1 VHGPQFPSQDNRGR
15 APFVAP
21 HASIG
26 AVLQPLNACL
36 KWLACVHCGLDRCL
50 DTANLWAS
58 ECIRKRR
65 ALRTMASH
73 GDGSATK
80 GWRVVQSLYSDFPL
94 YDYLDR
100 IAIWAAAHPTEAV
113 VVDLS
118 RVCYDNGARGA
129 LADGLRGDF
138 SIRSDIDAGRM
149 TTARVAF
156 DSHTGGGSLAN
167 ATIDEISKQGH
178 NVVILVPG
186 NVVDLKQLTTR
197 YKVHPIVVETA
208 RAGAAFAS
216 PTKIEVED
224 ADAQIAPVANTT
236 FASADSELKSFAEKY
251 PGTRDPRRQRS
262 LRKPSSLTASPTLPE
277 NCSSNDS
284 GASSHPNRFRFRK
297 NQILAVWGHRANV
310 VLADGIEYGG

>member
-1 VHGPQFPSQDNRGR
+1 MHY
-15 APFVAP
+15 
-21 HASIG
+21 
-26 AVLQPLNACL
+26 
-36 KWLACVHCGLDRCL
+36 GLDRCL

-100 IAIWAAAHPTEAV
+100 IAIWAAIHPTEAV

-129 LADGLRGDF
+129 LADGLWGDF
-138 SIRSDIDAGRM
+138 SIRSDIDASRM
-149 TTARVAF
+149 TMARVAF

-236 FASADSELKSFAEKY
+236 FASADSELKSFPLRSTPALGTLVGKGLYETQLAYGVTNAARKLLFKRFGGLITSESVSLPKESDSRRLGP
-251 PGTRDPRRQRS
+251 PGERRPRR
-262 LRKPSSLTASPTLPE
+262 
-277 NCSSNDS
+277 
-284 GASSHPNRFRFRK
+284 
-297 NQILAVWGHRANV
+297 
-310 VLADGIEYGG
+310 